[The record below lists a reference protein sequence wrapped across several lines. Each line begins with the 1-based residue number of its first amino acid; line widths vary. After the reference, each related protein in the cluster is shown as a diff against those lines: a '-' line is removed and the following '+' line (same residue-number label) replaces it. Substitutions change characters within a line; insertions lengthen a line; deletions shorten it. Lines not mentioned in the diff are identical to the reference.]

1 MTVNNKESTENQ
13 LMNLFDKRASL
24 LTFGVWLLV
33 LIPSLSVISVG
44 AAMYFQY
51 TPNESVVVLI
61 KTLLPIA
68 AGVPLVLIMVWAI
81 LLSKDILQSDLL
93 KKKRSSGVPV
103 TN

>member
-1 MTVNNKESTENQ
+1 MI
-13 LMNLFDKRASL
+13 LFDKRTSL
-24 LTFGVWLLV
+24 LTIGVWLVV

-51 TPNESVVVLI
+51 TPDDSLVALI
-61 KTLLPIA
+61 KALLPIA
-68 AGVPLVLIMVWAI
+68 AAVPLVLIMAWAI